1 MKELSR
7 LRRSSLTGS
16 TSSLTR
22 RSSIS
27 QKDIQV
33 LQETLQKQQK
43 VSAQLVLALL
53 IFVPPASFFIFYS
66 ISMHTGLISPTIT
79 AIFFRFPFVFQ
90 CIPPVW
96 DTVAWKFSIVHCAIQ
111 LIFYWVLPHDQ
122 ALVMSPEGDQIREI
136 NSFFSCVLT
145 CLLYVLGASAG
156 IYRGDLVY
164 IHFNSIIL
172 IFAIFAIVIWVAL
185 IVSYHFGTGNS
196 VTTIS
201 EFWFGIENHPNVL
214 DIDLK
219 SFIRTRFTFVIWPL
233 FVISALYYHNTT
245 YGKASTSLICA
256 STVQLM
262 YIFLFH
268 WNEDLYLNSLDSKRC
283 DCGFYRLWADFVLGP
298 IIYTSPINVLAATNR
313 SVGMISNGLFCILAV
328 ASMIF
333 TAKCDRQKYEFR
345 KSKGSLKTGDVDAF
359 FISAKYKTDAGE
371 TNANLLLGSGHWG
384 VCRHPNYTSEA
395 VSFLAFSAFQGFPS
409 VLAHFPAL
417 FVTFFLLARAFTD
430 ENRCLI
436 KYGQYWAQYCSKVK
450 YRFLPGVL

>member
-1 MKELSR
+1 MKELNR
-7 LRRSSLTGS
+7 IRRSSLGGS

-27 QKDIQV
+27 QKDIQQ

-43 VSAQLVLALL
+43 VSAQVVLALL
-53 IFVPPASFFIFYS
+53 LFVPPATFFIFYS
-66 ISMHTGLISPTIT
+66 ISMHTGLFVPTIT
-79 AIFFRFPFVFQ
+79 ALFFRFPFVFQ

-122 ALVMSPEGDQIREI
+122 ALVMSSAGDQMREI
-136 NSFFSCVLT
+136 NSFFSCILT

-156 IYRGDLVY
+156 IYRGDLIY

-172 IFAIFAIVIWVAL
+172 IFAIFAVTIWAAL

-201 EFWFGIENHPNVL
+201 EFWFGIENHPKVL

-233 FVISALYYHNTT
+233 FIISALYFHKIT
-245 YGKASTSLICA
+245 YGKISTSLICA
-256 STVQLM
+256 SSVQLL
-262 YIFLFH
+262 YIFQFH

-298 IIYTSPINVLAATNR
+298 IIYTSPITVLAATNR
-313 SVGMISNGLFCILAV
+313 SVGLISNGLFCLAAVVSIL
-328 ASMIF
+328 F

-345 KSKGSLKTGDVDAF
+345 KSKGDLKMGGVDAF
-359 FISAKYKTDAGE
+359 FISAKYRTDSGE
-371 TNANLLLGSGHWG
+371 PNANLLLGSGHWG

-409 VLAHFPAL
+409 TLSHFPAL
-417 FVTFFLLARAFTD
+417 LVTLFLIARAFTD

-436 KYGQYWAQYCSKVK
+436 KYGQYWAQYCAKVK
-450 YRFLPGVL
+450 YRFLPGVF